1 MNPAQYKAMEI
12 RHKNDL
18 MHHGVDG
25 QKWGVKHGPPY
36 PLDSSKSTGSR
47 LKTKKKKL
55 DFKKSSKDFEKRF
68 KKEKEKII
76 EERSKK
82 EQDAK
87 YKISEKGLT
96 ETSKKLIGAHK
107 DLEKFKKY
115 KPEADNS
122 MREYMSVTYG
132 NDSEKNSNKLWTDK
146 HGQKWKW
153 NDTLYV
159 YFDRDGN
166 IRNANVE
173 RNLWDPEDGAY
184 IDSITMK
191 RYEGGDV

>member
-1 MNPAQYKAMEI
+1 MNRSQYYIMQKKHE
-12 RHKNDL
+12 DYL

-47 LKTKKKKL
+47 LKTKKKL

-68 KKEKEKII
+68 KKEKEKLI
-76 EERSKK
+76 EERAKK
-82 EQDAK
+82 EKDSK
-87 YKISEKGLT
+87 YKISENGLVD
-96 ETSKKLIGAHK
+96 TSKKLIDAHK

-132 NDSEKNSNKLWTDK
+132 DNVDHGKNKLWTDK

-153 NDTLYV
+153 NDVLYV

-173 RNLWDPEDGAY
+173 RNLWDPENGAY
-184 IDSITMK
+184 VDSITMK
-191 RYEGGDV
+191 RYEGGGI